1 MVTKELDF
9 IYITEDG
16 KKFLTLKE
24 AEEHE
29 PEEKFYSIFNIV
41 D

>member
-29 PEEKFYSIFNIV
+29 QEDEVYSIFNI
-41 D
+41 